1 MVPRR
6 DSSAPQYEFG
16 PFRYDPTQRQ
26 LFREGQPVPLV
37 PKAADMLHVLIE
49 HRGRVVDKGELLRQV
64 WPDTTVEEIGL
75 ARNISILRKAL
86 GDEGDSPRY
95 IETIPRRGYRF
106 AAAPAPPRGGRR
118 WSFVVAALLAVL
130 FIWWQFYLP
139 SRYLPRGERMALMA
153 ALPFEMIDSKTLSPG
168 YASALNEL
176 TVAELMRPGGIQ
188 VISPATVARY
198 RRFGIPSGI
207 MARVLGLDVI
217 LEGTVQ
223 EAGEQVRI
231 TARLADVH
239 SGKLIWGESF
249 IFSSSGSPAAQ
260 QEAARA
266 IAAGL
271 RERLVLTKP

>member
-1 MVPRR
+1 MPPRR
-6 DSSAPQYEFG
+6 DPSATQYEFG
-16 PFRYDPTQRQ
+16 PFRYDPAQRQ
-26 LFREGQPVPLV
+26 LLRDGQPVPLV
-37 PKAADMLHVLIE
+37 PKAVDMLHVLLE
-49 HRGRVVDKGELLRQV
+49 HRGRVVDKGELLRRV

-95 IETIPRRGYRF
+95 IETVPRRGYRF
-106 AAAPAPPRGGRR
+106 TAAATPPRRR
-118 WSFVVAALLAVL
+118 RRQLFIAAILFVLF

-139 SRYLPRGERMALMA
+139 SRYLPQGERMAQMA

-188 VISPATVARY
+188 VISPTTVARY
-198 RRFGIPSGI
+198 RRFGIPSGV

-217 LEGTVQ
+217 LEGTIQ

-271 RERLVLTKP
+271 RERLVLTKH